1 MRNNLI
7 KFSIRQLKL
16 TDKRFVFNL
25 YNLGVT
31 LNKFKNKKKIIFKD
45 HSKWFSKIINSKNDI
60 IYIANKNNIR
70 IGYIKFKIFKGNCS
84 TISIMLNPKHQNLG
98 FGSKLLLKSLNKIS
112 KNKNINIFYSEILK
126 KNKISLNFFK
136 RNGFVEVKNKKNI
149 KFSYN
154 KKNYLLIR
162 KNDNKKFHK

>member
-1 MRNNLI
+1 MI
-7 KFSIRQLKL
+7 
-16 TDKRFVFNL
+16 
-25 YNLGVT
+25 
-31 LNKFKNKKKIIFKD
+31 
-45 HSKWFSKIINSKNDI
+45 H
-60 IYIANKNNIR
+60 
-70 IGYIKFKIFKGNCS
+70 
-84 TISIMLNPKHQNLG
+84 PKYQNLG
-98 FGSKLLLKSLNKIS
+98 LGSKLLLKSLHKIS
-112 KNKNINIFYSEILK
+112 KYMNIYIFYSEILK